1 MSVEESPVV
10 VRVQLHDE
18 WVVRFMVRSL
28 RELSHSVVSHYFWGA
43 GASSGVQP
51 KHVRLLLPN
60 GGELDER
67 VWQQYTDKLRLRKGR
82 PLKREDML
90 LCFAKRLD
98 YDTVESGRDTLD
110 SDSSVSTM
118 QVDAAAAQPSK
129 ASAGASSKRAAGT
142 HPDLD

>member
-1 MSVEESPVV
+1 MAASEETAV
-10 VRVQLHDE
+10 VRVQFNDE
-18 WVVRFMVRSL
+18 WIVRFHVRTL
-28 RELSHSVVSHYFWGA
+28 RELSHSVISHYYWGT
-43 GASSGVQP
+43 GTSSGVQP

-60 GGELDER
+60 GGELDDR
-67 VWQQYTDKLRLRKGR
+67 AWTQYMDRLRSRKSGA
-82 PLKREDML
+82 LKREDML

-118 QVDAAAAQPSK
+118 QIDNHN
-129 ASAGASSKRAAGT
+129 SKRATAP